1 MFPEIVETTHYS
13 RIYGIYWVVCYSPH
27 RTVRCLAENI
37 GNPPL
42 QIASQTERTSHRSSM
57 SMYSAP
63 EIDEF
68 RP

>member
-13 RIYGIYWVVCYSPH
+13 RIYGIYWVVYYSPH

-42 QIASQTERTSHRSSM
+42 QNSFTDRTDVTPLVYVDVLCPRN
-57 SMYSAP
+57 
-63 EIDEF
+63 
-68 RP
+68 